1 MKRLATS
8 AAVLAL
14 LAVAG
19 AARADGPPYGW
30 SISASSTDPFVNT
43 TPFVT
48 GIKTVYLWLVCST
61 PAPAGPGG
69 MAAAEFGLCSTSPA
83 NVILATTTR
92 NGFLNAGGATQLLL
106 AVGGCPTGPV
116 VAAAIL
122 MMSNVPGEVC
132 VCPSTANNR
141 AATVDCSPIPR
152 AWDISWRGLEL
163 GSGDP
168 CGEIDVNCTK
178 PVSVEESTWGA
189 IKSLYR

>member
-8 AAVLAL
+8 GAVLGL
-14 LAVAG
+14 LAFAG
-19 AARADGPPYGW
+19 AAQASGPPYGW

-43 TPFVT
+43 TPFVV

-69 MAAAEFGLCSTSPA
+69 MAAAEFAICSTSAA
-83 NVILATTTR
+83 NVILATTTQ
-92 NGFLNAGGATQLLL
+92 NGFLNAGGPTQLLL

-122 MMSNVPGEVC
+122 LMSNVAGGVC
-132 VCPSTANNR
+132 ICPSGANNR
-141 AATVDCSPIPR
+141 VATVDCSMNPR
-152 AWDISWRGLEL
+152 TWDMGWLGLDLAL
-163 GSGDP
+163 GEP
-168 CGEIDVNCTK
+168 CRTLDANCTK
-178 PVSVEESTWGA
+178 PVSIEETTWGA